1 MICEPGIEGVVGC
14 GRREIACGW
23 KGGDSMGVLFFLM
36 PCALFSVLWGGGS
49 LPREV

>member
-1 MICEPGIEGVVGC
+1 MSRESRELWDVAGERSRAD
-14 GRREIACGW
+14 GRGE
-23 KGGDSMGVLFFLM
+23 DSMGVFFFLT

>member
-1 MICEPGIEGVVGC
+1 MSRESRELWDVAGERSRAD
-14 GRREIACGW
+14 GR
-23 KGGDSMGVLFFLM
+23 GDSMGVFFFLM